1 MVFQNNLLA
10 GASGVTGAQAAF
22 DSTLIGNSIWLDG
35 SADFLNRQNGSDF
48 SNRKEVTLSFWVQR
62 NKFGD
67 GTINTRQAIFAGLE
81 GGDGFII
88 HFKGTDTLE
97 LHLNGTANLVT
108 NAVFRDIGWYHIL
121 VSIDTSQALST
132 DRSKIYING
141 ELITSFSSAAYPSQ
155 NSNIPGISGEMTSTE
170 NMRIGNYNNAVANFY
185 FWNGYIAQACMIE
198 SKSIQQGDFAVS
210 DFLDTFTFGT
220 NGSQIIPK
228 KDSDIAALAS
238 TAGGN
243 SFCLDFSDSSGTDA
257 ANLGN
262 DIANNND
269 FAPTSMSSANQ
280 SSNTPSLSYPLL
292 NPLSAAFS
300 TTLTEGNTRATGSTT
315 NGSDLNPGIIIPKTG
330 KWVWQITN
338 NTDAD
343 LIYGV
348 RNFSDMKIS
357 YDYTNLYG
365 FYSHTGNLVQGA
377 APSGS
382 YLDPASGNDVYQ
394 IYFDADTRK
403 MWVSDNGVIPNSG
416 DPDGGTN
423 EAFTIPDSGFD
434 LCPTALVGGTSP
446 DTTFDFGMD
455 GVSLHADGQ
464 TFKPLTS
471 VNLPTPDF
479 QGIDYFDVTLYEGNG
494 FNQRVGNFVPFTD
507 TYTID
512 KSVFFDDGDR
522 RYLAKTFDS
531 NDATATSNPGGS
543 NSAKATISFWIKYNR
558 SVGSGDQ
565 HIFSTANTAQ
575 TQRFMIYRNEQSAE
589 DFFFINMNP
598 GPKMFKAPVQS
609 SLLSEQEWSN
619 VVINVDLD
627 NSTGADKVKMFV
639 NGVQITSVDT
649 TYQSA
654 SNSNYFLFAN
664 EDHFIGN
671 LAPADAGYTGFCFDS
686 YLAEMH
692 VIDGHVK
699 APTDFGQV
707 DTSTNRWV
715 AKDYKTNVNT
725 YGNRGFYMAFDNAS
739 GTSDGVGTDSSG
751 NNFHFTESFVSGGSA
766 WTSTD
771 TVTDTPSKNFAT
783 LSSTRKSAG
792 TLSEGNLSYDSGS
805 ASSTTLNCLA
815 TMPIPSSGKWAVKII
830 NTTTGTNFGSV
841 GVGYMGTT
849 DTPVSTNVDSTTG
862 THGVYFSAG
871 TTKINGVSGPTLS
884 TWKRPADGANP
895 FVELFFDRDANTFK
909 SKVNGGS
916 LETITPTLT
925 EKQITF
931 ALVAFAGSTGSQYEV
946 DFGQKGYTP
955 SESGFSTLN
964 QDNLDDTASKLTA
977 WAWIKNRDASSDH
990 MWIDRV
996 RGVGKDIHSNSTNAE
1011 ATNINTVQRFLQR
1024 GVQVGNDSTVNTANN
1039 SFVLWQWL
1047 LGDSATT
1054 GSTNSEGSLNT
1065 SVIAADAGHFSI
1077 VSWTMSDPAAAKTL
1091 GHGLSGAP
1099 ELIIIKNR
1107 TDAGT
1112 NWPVFSKA
1120 AGNTKYQYLSTTAIA
1135 ETFNMWQDTSPDAD
1149 VFSVSSNNEA
1159 SGSANDEMIAFCFR
1173 SVPGVCKVGEYIA
1186 NNTTDNGPYVSLGF
1200 KPKWIMFKGIDIVTT
1215 WTIYDS
1221 VREPFN
1227 VGDHIFS
1234 YVNLN
1239 SADQAFAQNDID
1251 MLADGFKIKVD
1262 INNEPNKSANN
1273 RYLYL
1278 AMADIGG
1285 GGTLPP
1291 IYGR

>member
-1 MVFQNNLLA
+1 MDSSNQTVHTPSLQFPVLNALNGDSSLISNLGYGNRLGVGTSNWDSVFA
-10 GASGVTGAQAAF
+10 TKSMGKSGKYYYETRIHTETASNGFPSGIHEE
-22 DSTLIGNSIWLDG
+22 STTSKNWANYIGNTTSTYGLGYGLYSAG
-35 SADFLNRQNGSDF
+35 SYYTNGGENSLGVGAF
-48 SNRKEVTLSFWVQR
+48 SA
-62 NKFGD
+62 GD
-67 GTINTRQAIFAGLE
+67 IINTAVDLDNNKIWWG
-81 GGDGFII
+81 
-88 HFKGTDTLE
+88 
-97 LHLNGTANLVT
+97 LNGTYFSSGNPST
-108 NAVFRDIGWYHIL
+108 NTNG
-121 VSIDTSQALST
+121 VSIQADTE
-132 DRSKIYING
+132 YV
-141 ELITSFSSAAYPSQ
+141 F
-155 NSNIPGISGEMTSTE
+155 GISPSVSED
-170 NMRIGNYNNAVANFY
+170 YFVNF
-185 FWNGYIAQACMIE
+185 GQD
-198 SKSIQQGDFAVS
+198 S
-210 DFLDTFTFGT
+210 TFGGLT
-220 NGSQIIPK
+220 
-228 KDSDIAALAS
+228 

-243 SFCLDFSDSSGTDA
+243 TDA
-257 ANLGN
+257 
-262 DIANNND
+262 
-269 FAPTSMSSANQ
+269 
-280 SSNTPSLSYPLL
+280 
-292 NPLSAAFS
+292 
-300 TTLTEGNTRATGSTT
+300 
-315 NGSDLNPGIIIPKTG
+315 
-330 KWVWQITN
+330 
-338 NTDAD
+338 
-343 LIYGV
+343 
-348 RNFSDMKIS
+348 
-357 YDYTNLYG
+357 
-365 FYSHTGNLVQGA
+365 
-377 APSGS
+377 
-382 YLDPASGNDVYQ
+382 
-394 IYFDADTRK
+394 
-403 MWVSDNGVIPNSG
+403 NGVG
-416 DPDGGTN
+416 DFKYTVPT
-423 EAFTIPDSGFD
+423 GFQC
-434 LCPTALVGGTSP
+434 LASSSLTA
-446 DTTFDFGMD
+446 
-455 GVSLHADGQ
+455 
-464 TFKPLTS
+464 
-471 VNLPTPDF
+471 PDF
-479 QGIDYFDVTLYEGNG
+479 QGIDYFDTTLYEGNG
-494 FNQRVGNFVPFTD
+494 FNQRVGDFVPFTD
-507 TYTID
+507 TYTVD

-531 NDATATSNPGGS
+531 GDPTATSNPGGS
-543 NSAKATISFWIKYNR
+543 NSAKATISFWIKYCR
-558 SVGSGDQ
+558 SFGSGDQ

-609 SLLSEQEWSN
+609 AFLSEQEWSN

-627 NSTGADKVKMFV
+627 NSTGADKIKMFV

-654 SNSNYFLFAN
+654 SNSDYFLFAN

-671 LAPADAGYTGFCFDS
+671 LAPASAGYTAFCLDS

-707 DTSTNRWV
+707 DTATNRWV

-751 NNFHFTESFVSGGSA
+751 NGFNFTESFVSGGSA

-792 TLSEGNLSYDSGS
+792 TLSEGNLSYDSGA

-895 FVELFFDRDANTFK
+895 FVELFFDRDANTLK

-964 QDNLDDTASKLTA
+964 QDNLDDTASKITS
-977 WAWIKNRDASSDH
+977 WAWIKNQDANDNH
-990 MWIDRV
+990 MLFDRV
-996 RGVGKDIHSNSTNAE
+996 RGIGEDIHSNSTNAE
-1011 ATNINTVQRFLQR
+1011 ATNANTVQRFLQR
-1024 GVQVGNDSTVNTANN
+1024 GVQIGNDAEVNTANE
-1039 SFVLWQWL
+1039 SYTLWQWL

-1065 SVIAADAGHFSI
+1065 SVIAADAGHFSV
-1077 VSWTMSDPAAAKTL
+1077 VSWTMSDPAGAKTL
-1091 GHGLSGAP
+1091 GHGLPGPP

-1112 NWPVFSKA
+1112 NWPVYA
-1120 AGNTKYQYLSTTAIA
+1120 EVAGNTKYQYLSTTAA
-1135 ETFNMWQDTSPDAD
+1135 AATFNMWQNTSPTST

-1159 SGSANDEMIAFCFR
+1159 SGSANDEMIAYCFR
-1173 SVPGVCKVGEYIA
+1173 SVPGVCKVGSFTG
-1186 NNTTDNGPYVSLGF
+1186 NFSHDGPYIHLGF
-1200 KPKWIMFKGIDIVTT
+1200 KPAWYMTKDVSTT
-1215 WTIYDS
+1215 SSWYIYDS
-1221 VREPFN
+1221 GNYP
-1227 VGDHIFS
+1227 S
-1234 YVNLN
+1234 N
-1239 SADQAFAQNDID
+1239 SLSVFHTLANTNNAGGAAAANEQDFLSDGVKNRGQNNDTN
-1251 MLADGFKIKVD
+1251 ASGSTF
-1262 INNEPNKSANN
+1262 
-1273 RYLYL
+1273 LYL
-1278 AMADIGG
+1278 AMAEIGG
-1285 GGTLPP
+1285 NGTLPP
-1291 IYGR
+1291 VYSR